1 MSTLFIDRRGADVDA
16 EGDTVVVRAEG
27 ERKGTV
33 PLKPLERVVVKG
45 SARLTTRLLTKLA
58 EHGIGLLVLGGRT
71 HKPGATLIGRPSSDT
86 TLRLA
91 QASLLTDELSRAA
104 IAQVLVL
111 GKVKGQLEFLRE
123 AEATRG
129 RSIDFDRGIEALT
142 RALSEVAAPNPAR
155 PRLRGLEGA
164 AAAAYFAAYGSL
176 FPASLAFTGR
186 NRRPPRDPVNACLS
200 LGYTLL
206 HFDAV
211 REAATV
217 GLDPLIGVY
226 HDILA
231 GRESLACDL
240 AEPFR
245 PAVDRF
251 VVRLFAEGELRPE
264 HFSTTKDGCLMGKTA
279 RHNFYAAY
287 ELAAVSHRRAL
298 ARLSRDL
305 AEVIRAGGPRAA
317 IARLE
322 PGRKENDSDAAQEH
336 LDHRL

>member
-1 MSTLFIDRRGADVDA
+1 MSTLFIDRRGADIDA
-16 EGDTVVVRAEG
+16 EGDTLVVRAEG

-58 EHGIGLLVLGGRT
+58 ELGIGLLILGGRS
-71 HKPGATLIGRPSSDT
+71 HKPGATLIGRPGSDT

-91 QASLLTDELSRAA
+91 QASLLNDELSRAA
-104 IAQVLVL
+104 IAQVLVSA
-111 GKVKGQLEFLRE
+111 KIKGQLEVLRE
-123 AEATRG
+123 AEAARA
-129 RSIDFDRGIEALT
+129 RSIDLNRGIEALS
-142 RALSEVAAPNPAR
+142 RALDEVAAPDPQRA
-155 PRLRGLEGA
+155 RLRGLEGA
-164 AAAAYFAAYGSL
+164 AAAAYFGALTTL
-176 FPASLAFTGR
+176 FAPSLAFTGR

-211 REAATV
+211 RESASV

-226 HDILA
+226 HDITP

-251 VVRLFAEGELRPE
+251 VMRLFAEGELRPE

-279 RHNFYAAY
+279 RHNYYAAY

-298 ARLSRDL
+298 TRLSRDL
-305 AEVIRAGGPRAA
+305 AGIVRAGGPRAA

-322 PGRKENDSDAAQEH
+322 PGRQEDASDGAQEH